1 MLHILLV
8 ILKIIGIL
16 LLAVILLLLAA
27 VLIVLFVPVRYHIK
41 AYRGTEG
48 TWVWGKASWLLHLIT
63 LTGSWG
69 QDKNEIRLKIL
80 GRSRSASDLSGG
92 FRTGR
97 GEKKR
102 DSADEDQEFDLEEE
116 LEVSEQKEKTDA
128 RALTEKSSEVEMDG
142 ERVQGP
148 EPAPT
153 AKKDGETKEKQQKYQ
168 EKSLERPRQG
178 PGKTGRL
185 RGLLDKLRSLLRRI
199 LQIPER
205 LKSFWKKLKAALRK
219 GQMTWKKILEKI
231 SVLRTEEG
239 RNVWKRM
246 WGHGFYLWK
255 HLHPQKV
262 EGELH
267 YGFGDPALTGQAT
280 GIFYLLL
287 PLSCEK
293 IRLLP
298 DFENTVC
305 EGILEIKGH
314 IRIFHLGN
322 IGWKIFRDKEFRN
335 LLKAM
340 KA

>member
-1 MLHILLV
+1 M
-8 ILKIIGIL
+8 
-16 LLAVILLLLAA
+16 
-27 VLIVLFVPVRYHIK
+27 
-41 AYRGTEG
+41 
-48 TWVWGKASWLLHLIT
+48 
-63 LTGSWG
+63 TGSWG

-199 LQIPER
+199 LEIPER
-205 LKSFWKKLKAALRK
+205 LKSFGK
-219 GQMTWKKILEKI
+219 T
-231 SVLRTEEG
+231 
-239 RNVWKRM
+239 
-246 WGHGFYLWK
+246 
-255 HLHPQKV
+255 
-262 EGELH
+262 
-267 YGFGDPALTGQAT
+267 
-280 GIFYLLL
+280 
-287 PLSCEK
+287 
-293 IRLLP
+293 
-298 DFENTVC
+298 
-305 EGILEIKGH
+305 
-314 IRIFHLGN
+314 
-322 IGWKIFRDKEFRN
+322 
-335 LLKAM
+335 
-340 KA
+340 